1 MEEKTK
7 NKVKETLNQLQKNHH
22 LAEKT
27 KEVARKIT
35 EEAANDQINLNLI
48 KIINIFNHGG

>member
-1 MEEKTK
+1 VEEKTK